1 MQNDMQF
8 RVTPP
13 MPSCRPFE
21 RTHPWIDFA
30 FDARRLSYV
39 DWLALGECSAMC
51 ERIAGAPLD
60 PKAADEI
67 NRIYLA
73 KGALATTAIE
83 GNTLS
88 EDEARARIDGEL
100 ELPSSRQY
108 LGREID
114 NIVDAYETLID
125 ELDRTGRIALTVASI
140 ERMNRAVLR
149 DLSVEDYVAP
159 GRIRSMDVS
168 VGGYRC
174 PGWQDAAYLVGQ
186 LCRTLDRFPM
196 PDERRKPFAILKAV
210 FAHLYV
216 AWIHPFGD
224 GNGRTARLIE
234 LAVLLEAGLPQ
245 PACHL
250 PSNHYNRTRPD
261 YYRQLSRASRSEN
274 GIYGFV
280 SYAIAGLAD
289 GLREQIEAIREQQWD
304 VAWIDFI
311 HREFGEPR
319 SVTERRRRSL
329 AVSLARTKEPVKVRD
344 LETLN
349 PHIAREY
356 AKVSGRTL
364 FRDVVALAGRDLL
377 VADRRG
383 SVRSN
388 RERVLAFLPW
398 RHAPGKTGEAS

>member
-1 MQNDMQF
+1 MQPH
-8 RVTPP
+8 VTSDA
-13 MPSCRPFE
+13 PSGRLYE
-21 RTHPWIDFA
+21 RTHPWLDFT
-30 FDARRLSYV
+30 FDLRRLTYT
-39 DWLALGECSAMC
+39 DWLALGESSAMC

-60 PKAADEI
+60 PEAANEI
-67 NRIYLA
+67 NQIYLV
-73 KGALATTAIE
+73 KGALATAAIE

-100 ELPSSRQY
+100 ELPPSRQY
-108 LGREID
+108 LGQEID
-114 NIVDAYETLID
+114 NILYAYRVLLD
-125 ELDRTGRIALTVASI
+125 ELVQTSRIALTVASI

-149 DLSVEDYVAP
+149 DLAVEDHVIP
-159 GRIRSMDVS
+159 GRIRSTDVS

-210 FAHLYV
+210 IAHLYV

-224 GNGRTARLIE
+224 GNGRTARLVE
-234 LAVLLEAGLPQ
+234 LAILLEAGLPQ

-250 PSNHYNRTRPD
+250 LSNHYNRTRTE
-261 YYRQLSRASRSEN
+261 YYRQLSRASRTEN

-289 GLREQIEAIREQQWD
+289 ELREQVEVIREHQWD
-304 VAWIDFI
+304 VAWINFI
-311 HREFGEPR
+311 HREFGDPR

-329 AVSLARTKEPVKVRD
+329 AVSLAETTEPVKIRD
-344 LETLN
+344 LATLN
-349 PHIAREY
+349 PHIARAY

-364 FRDVVALAGRDLL
+364 VRDVMALAGRDLL
-377 VADRRG
+377 VFERG
-383 SVRSN
+383 GVRSN

-398 RHAPGKTGEAS
+398 RHDPGETGKVS